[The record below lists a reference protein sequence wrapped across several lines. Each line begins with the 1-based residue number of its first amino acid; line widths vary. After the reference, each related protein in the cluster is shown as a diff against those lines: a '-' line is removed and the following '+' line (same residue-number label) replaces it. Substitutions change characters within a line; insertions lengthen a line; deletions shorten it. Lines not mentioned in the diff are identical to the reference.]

1 MSKEE
6 DRKKLLITFNLSIA
20 RQKTAYDV
28 LMQEKNNTG
37 LSPSFIIHEAL
48 ELYGQYLQQKTCF
61 SNVVP
66 VPLDAELTKID
77 VASTKVEEKGIEIEE
92 IVSED
97 AVVEQEPQ
105 LHQTVQESEEED
117 MLEELD
123 IDDPYLM
130 SIIGQSYP
138 EED

>member
-6 DRKKLLITFNLSIA
+6 DRKKLLITFHLSIA
-20 RQKTAYDV
+20 RQKTAYEV

-61 SNVVP
+61 SKVVS
-66 VPLDAELTKID
+66 VPLDAEPTKIEI
-77 VASTKVEEKGIEIEE
+77 VPTKVEEKAMEIEE
-92 IVSED
+92 IVSAD
-97 AVVEQEPQ
+97 AVVEEEVQ
-105 LHQTVQESEEED
+105 LHQKMQEQEED

>member
-48 ELYGQYLQQKTCF
+48 ELYGQYLQQKT
-61 SNVVP
+61 SLSKVGP
-66 VPLDAELTKID
+66 VLLDAEPTKID
-77 VASTKVEEKGIEIEE
+77 VASTKIEEKVIEIEE

-97 AVVEQEPQ
+97 AVVEKEPQ

-123 IDDPYLM
+123 INDPYLM
-130 SIIGQSYP
+130 DIIGQSYP